1 MKETNINNKRIA
13 KNTLLLYIRMLITML
28 VSLYTS
34 RVILATL
41 GVEDYGIYGVV
52 GGIVTMFAFLNNA
65 MASGTQRY
73 LTYELG
79 RGKASQL
86 KKVFNMSIRIHFL
99 IALII
104 LILGET
110 VGLWFFYTK
119 LVIPSERLFAAFWVY
134 QLSIMATM
142 IMIISVPYNA
152 LTNFDDKSSIDTFI
166 FSIINPVRVISFIDK
181 IKKLAFN

>member
-104 LILGET
+104 LIL
-110 VGLWFFYTK
+110 
-119 LVIPSERLFAAFWVY
+119 
-134 QLSIMATM
+134 
-142 IMIISVPYNA
+142 
-152 LTNFDDKSSIDTFI
+152 
-166 FSIINPVRVISFIDK
+166 
-181 IKKLAFN
+181 